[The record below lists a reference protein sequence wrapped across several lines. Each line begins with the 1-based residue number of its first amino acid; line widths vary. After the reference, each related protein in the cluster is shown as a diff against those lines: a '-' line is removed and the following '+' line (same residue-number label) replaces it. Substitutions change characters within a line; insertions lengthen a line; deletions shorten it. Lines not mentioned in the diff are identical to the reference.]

1 MTLTIFFF
9 FFNLILFFLV
19 EKFSHLYGVYDYPDK
34 KRKFHTSPVSL
45 IGGLFLYLN
54 LLVFFLANYFFFLD
68 RDYIYKDN
76 EILLNLLVL
85 SVFFLIGYFD
95 DKKPINSNL
104 KLTLM
109 FLLSYLA
116 IFFDKQL
123 LLNYLSLS
131 FLDYKF
137 NITFLQYFL
146 TILCFLLF
154 INAFNMLDGI
164 NGQAGSYV
172 IFILIIF
179 VINKIFLAL
188 SIILIIATIFILILN
203 FNNKLYLGSTGTLVL
218 GFLISDLFI
227 RSHNIYEI
235 FYADEIFLIMIM
247 PGLDLVRLAFT
258 RLLNRKHPFK
268 PDRNHI
274 HHLIIKNFSFIYS
287 FFLMQIILI
296 FPYLLFLVLKNFIFT
311 LIVVLFNYI
320 LLIYFLKK
328 NEKN

>member
-1 MTLTIFFF
+1 MTLTFFF
-9 FFNLILFFLV
+9 VFFNLLLFFFV
-19 EKFSHLYGVYDYPDK
+19 ENFSRLYGVYDYPDK

-45 IGGLFLYLN
+45 VGGLFIYLN
-54 LLVFFLANYFFFLD
+54 LLIYFLANFFFSFD
-68 RDYIYKDN
+68 QDYIYKEN
-76 EILLNLLVL
+76 KFLLNLLVL

-104 KLTLM
+104 KLILM

-123 LLNYLSLS
+123 LLNYLSFS

-137 NITFLQYFL
+137 NITFLKYFL

-179 VINKIFLAL
+179 VINKIFLPL
-188 SIILIIATIFILILN
+188 SIILIVATIFILILN

-218 GFLISDLFI
+218 GFLISNLFI
-227 RSHNIYEI
+227 KSHNIYEV
-235 FYADEIFLIMIM
+235 FYADEIFLIMII

-274 HHLIIKNFSFIYS
+274 HHLVIKNFSFIYS
-287 FFLMQIILI
+287 FLFMQAILI
-296 FPYLLFLVLKNFIFT
+296 FPYLLFLTLKNFIFT
-311 LIVVLFNYI
+311 LIIVLFSYI

>member
-1 MTLTIFFF
+1 MDQE
-9 FFNLILFFLV
+9 N
-19 EKFSHLYGVYDYPDK
+19 
-34 KRKFHTSPVSL
+34 
-45 IGGLFLYLN
+45 
-54 LLVFFLANYFFFLD
+54 
-68 RDYIYKDN
+68 IYKDK
-76 EILLNLLVL
+76 IFLNLLVL

-104 KLTLM
+104 KLILM
-109 FLLSYLA
+109 FFLIYLT
-116 IFFDKQL
+116 IFLDKQL

-179 VINKIFLAL
+179 IVNKVFLML
-188 SIILIIATIFILILN
+188 SIILLIATIFILILN
-203 FNNKLYLGSTGTLVL
+203 FKNKLYLGSTGTLVL

-227 RSHNIYEI
+227 KSHNTYEV
-235 FYADEIFLIMIM
+235 FYADEIFLIMII
-247 PGLDLVRLAFT
+247 PGFDLVRLAFA

-274 HHLIIKNFSFIYS
+274 HHLAIKNFSFIYS
-287 FFLMQIILI
+287 FFLIQIILI
-296 FPYLLFLVLKNFIFT
+296 IPYLLFLVSKNFIFT
-311 LIVVLFNYI
+311 LIVVVFTYI

-328 NEKN
+328 NEKI